1 MVSLNYN
8 DLSYRI
14 SQAGLSDL
22 ENELEENPLEDFD
35 PDELADAS
43 RLIRE
48 EERVVREAM
57 EHGEVS
63 LEGYTSV
70 WEDCFKQVLYL
81 PSQNKYTRASMA
93 YSKDKVES
101 LERKLLENRST
112 MTKEAKNA
120 AKIEKKVS

>member
-1 MVSLNYN
+1 M
-8 DLSYRI
+8 
-14 SQAGLSDL
+14 
-22 ENELEENPLEDFD
+22 EEKPLLDFD
-35 PDELADAS
+35 VDELMDAA

-48 EERVVREAM
+48 EEHVVREAM
-57 EHGEVS
+57 EHGDITQ
-63 LEGYTSV
+63 EGYTDV

-101 LERKLLENRST
+101 LEKKLLDNRSV

-120 AKIEKKVS
+120 AKIEKKVSSVSLE